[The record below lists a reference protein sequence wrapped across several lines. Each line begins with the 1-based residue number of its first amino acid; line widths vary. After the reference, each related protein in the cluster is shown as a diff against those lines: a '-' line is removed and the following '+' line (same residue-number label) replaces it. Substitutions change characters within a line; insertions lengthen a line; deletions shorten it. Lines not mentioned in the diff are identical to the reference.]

1 MGSTARVGGMGCFVI
16 LALLLCIAIPLSC
29 WTDRNMDYWLTYA
42 KDKPTDCPFILS
54 FGVSV
59 FAPVVVLLNIV
70 GEIGR
75 ILVE

>member
-1 MGSTARVGGMGCFVI
+1 
-16 LALLLCIAIPLSC
+16 
-29 WTDRNMDYWLTYA
+29 MDYWLTYA